1 MIAMFDWRESQSFR
15 KYSKAI
21 DKNCQKIIKTLH
33 ETGTNNLSLLAK
45 KAEMS
50 PALVHYYY
58 DKLTGR
64 NILKLKVKINVRNIG
79 LQPIEIIFKDESEKG
94 EIRLETDLERIDY
107 WRRIEKYYV
116 QMDTYWH
123 AYYNIPKEAIS
134 EFNKFIRSLEKE
146 GNIKITYI
154 NTNPI
159 EYNTKPNID
168 WFNDEERK
176 WDFKWEEWIDEVI
189 HGKEIEV
196 PLIKSEEYMVLD
208 KPDVFIIRKLEED
221 AETSFKEI
229 ASEMGVTPPTIRY
242 HYYKHLIKYDI
253 IKGYE
258 AELKLYPE
266 EISAHILTQIQFTSR
281 KNMCTFLASLEGKP
295 FTSRALINLEN
306 NIVVIY
312 NYVPLD
318 QIIELNKALIIMKKI
333 GIIKDCSIGLIDR
346 KVKKEKKLP
355 MELYERGKWTVK
367 F

>member
-1 MIAMFDWRESQSFR
+1 
-15 KYSKAI
+15 
-21 DKNCQKIIKTLH
+21 
-33 ETGTNNLSLLAK
+33 
-45 KAEMS
+45 
-50 PALVHYYY
+50 
-58 DKLTGR
+58 LTGR

-281 KNMCTFLASLEGKP
+281 KNMYTFLASLEGKP

-333 GIIKDCSIGLIDR
+333 GIIKDYSIGLIDR